1 MRYPDQ
7 FAYKFEIEET
17 IADVEIPKFI
27 IQPLVEKLFLCM
39 VLTINDKTMLL
50 RSTPTEKAK
59 KIIVAVVD
67 NGKGITANRL
77 EEIRARLNQT
87 EIETEQSIGLR
98 NVHERLQRFFWG
110 ELWFNH

>member
-27 IQPLVEKLFLCM
+27 IQPLVENYF
-39 VLTINDKTMLL
+39 VHGIDYQRQDNAI

-59 KIIVAVVD
+59 
-67 NGKGITANRL
+67 NYCGCCG
-77 EEIRARLNQT
+77 
-87 EIETEQSIGLR
+87 
-98 NVHERLQRFFWG
+98 
-110 ELWFNH
+110 